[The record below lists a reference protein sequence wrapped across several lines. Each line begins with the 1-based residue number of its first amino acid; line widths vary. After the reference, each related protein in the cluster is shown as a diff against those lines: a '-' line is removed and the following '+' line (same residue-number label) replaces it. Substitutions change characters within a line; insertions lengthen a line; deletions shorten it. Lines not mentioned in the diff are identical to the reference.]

1 MFNVLIEIVTIIW
14 QAISGWFCGFII
26 RISEWLP
33 VLQELKQTF
42 SHCTPIRM
50 WALFLGVPSVLISA
64 AVKIAKI
71 LKEQN

>member
-1 MFNVLIEIVTIIW
+1 MFNVLIEIVAIIW
-14 QAISGWFCGFII
+14 QAISGWFYGFII
-26 RISEWLP
+26 RIPEWLP

-42 SHCTPIRM
+42 SHCIPIGM

-64 AVKIAKI
+64 AVKIAKV